1 LIWIVNHNHFS
12 TSEPEKK
19 RLSIRQFSVFYSGCL
34 DFRVP
39 YHYIH
44 FIWVFQYKI
53 TVYKELHTMKKHALK
68 VFTVLAAMLFL
79 SATVLEFEAHARAG
93 GGSRSMG
100 SRGSRSYSPPAS
112 PSSQPSPSRSPQAAP
127 SPGFQQPAA
136 GGFMRSMAGGIAGG
150 LLGGMLFRSL
160 GFGGM
165 GGGMGGGGIGLFEI
179 LLLAGIGYLIYR
191 YIKKKREESSM
202 NSFEAEPY
210 RGGTVTPISQG
221 YQSQVPEVEDVDAG
235 LAHIRQFD
243 PNFDENRYNDL
254 VMDNFFKIQGAWM
267 NRDLTPVQALL
278 TDEMRRVFQADID
291 KLIRDKQ
298 INRLENIAVRKV
310 DIVEAWQESGQDYIN
325 TLIYANLLDYT
336 TDESGSVLSG
346 SKSDPIKF
354 EEYWTF
360 SRPVGNNPW
369 KLSAIDQK

>member
-1 LIWIVNHNHFS
+1 
-12 TSEPEKK
+12 
-19 RLSIRQFSVFYSGCL
+19 
-34 DFRVP
+34 
-39 YHYIH
+39 
-44 FIWVFQYKI
+44 
-53 TVYKELHTMKKHALK
+53 
-68 VFTVLAAMLFL
+68 
-79 SATVLEFEAHARAG
+79 
-93 GGSRSMG
+93 
-100 SRGSRSYSPPAS
+100 
-112 PSSQPSPSRSPQAAP
+112 
-127 SPGFQQPAA
+127 
-136 GGFMRSMAGGIAGG
+136 MRSMAGGIAGG

-160 GFGGM
+160 GFSGM

-191 YIKKKREESSM
+191 FIKKKRELSNV
-202 NSFEAEPY
+202 NSFEPGPY
-210 RGGTVTPISQG
+210 RSENVTPLSQG
-221 YQSQVPEVEDVDAG
+221 FQQPALDTGDVEAG

-267 NRDLTPVQALL
+267 NRDLTPVQGLL

-291 KLIRDKQ
+291 KLISDKQ

-325 TLIYANLLDYT
+325 TLMYANLLDYT
-336 TDESGSVLSG
+336 TDETGTVLSG